1 MAENSNLSKTV
12 KICILYWI
20 LRKICL
26 YQHDFRVVCNYLDN
40 LFEYFLSNLIN
51 YIILFMRK
59 TVLLQGHH
67 NTRLILDKD
76 YFSTVLSNILSWADK
91 CLDQICIMFINIIW
105 ISMAS
110 IQSKTRL
117 IPKPMVIHQEKLKIT
132 SKTKIIDFTE
142 FFRKFVFFFFAATL
156 VIS

>member
-1 MAENSNLSKTV
+1 M

-26 YQHDFRVVCNYLDN
+26 YQYDFRVVCNYLDN

-91 CLDQICIMFINIIW
+91 CLDQICIMFTNIIW
-105 ISMAS
+105 TSMVS
-110 IQSKTRL
+110 ILNNHR
-117 IPKPMVIHQEKLKIT
+117 IFPKSMELHQEKLKIT
-132 SKTKIIDFTE
+132 SKTNKSWFHGIFEIT
-142 FFRKFVFFFFAATL
+142 
-156 VIS
+156 